1 MSNESP
7 KPDELIEQ
15 LEDITD
21 WNIDDWEY
29 TVDNDGAAFDVTL
42 NHDPKRDLNDINK
55 LVSEYDVMEIIE
67 DIAEDSDTGART
79 DDVIEAVWERE
90 TGAIRSDEITEILDG
105 LRERGEVY
113 EPRTGHLRVT

>member
-21 WNIDDWEY
+21 WDIDDWEY
-29 TVDNDGAAFDVTL
+29 TVDTDGAEFNVTL
-42 NHDPKRDLNDINK
+42 NHDPDPDPNNVSE
-55 LVSEYDVMEIIE
+55 LVSEYDVREIIE
-67 DIAEDSDTGART
+67 DIADNDTGART

-90 TGAIRSDEITEILDG
+90 TGDIRSDEIAEILDG
-105 LRERGEVY
+105 LKQRGEVY
-113 EPRTGHLRVT
+113 EPQTNYLRVT